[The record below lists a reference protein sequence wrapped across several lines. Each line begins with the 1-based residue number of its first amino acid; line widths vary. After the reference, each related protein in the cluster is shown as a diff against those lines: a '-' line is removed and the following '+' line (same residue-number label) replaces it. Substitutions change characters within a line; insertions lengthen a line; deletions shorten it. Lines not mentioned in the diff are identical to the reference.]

1 MEPAGGDDASH
12 GLLTRLLATAVAV
25 QWTTLGLVDAA
36 GTNPDLIRRE
46 HAPWRQAAA
55 VADHGEAW

>member
-1 MEPAGGDDASH
+1 MELVGEDDGTH

-46 HAPWRQAAA
+46 QAPWRAAAA
-55 VADHGEAW
+55 VADDGQAW